1 MTICGHLNK
10 KVTKMAKPFRDLLK
24 NMPRDRLERIDQR
37 KQEVLNEIT
46 LRELRQAVELTQK
59 QLAETLK
66 INQAAI
72 SKMERQSDMYIRT
85 LRRFLEAMGAKLKI
99 VAEFPDGE
107 VIIKQFSEDDA
118 PEKVDA

>member
-1 MTICGHLNK
+1 
-10 KVTKMAKPFRDLLK
+10 MAKPFRDLLK

-46 LRELRQAVELTQK
+46 LKELRQAIEFTQK

-72 SKMERQSDMYIRT
+72 SKMESQSDMYIRT

-99 VAEFPDGE
+99 VAEFPDGD